1 MMDGM
6 PQRNI
11 DGQDRQDI
19 PAEYG
24 DGVRHRERWMEA
36 ISRGVIVWRPVIVWR
51 LCLGNIDRHDGWD
64 ATKEHR

>member
-24 DGVRHRERWMEA
+24 
-36 ISRGVIVWRPVIVWR
+36 
-51 LCLGNIDRHDGWD
+51 
-64 ATKEHR
+64 